1 MPHDLKA
8 VRHADTL
15 PRNPCNGADMN
26 EDKSNEILKELA
38 EYKKGLQNVLA
49 ADAVKAGFLS
59 ESVRSIPELSSMVRP
74 FFEHCVREYHSLYDS
89 VEPLA
94 VLGSCCFAGAAA
106 AQMWQAVEEELLGSN
121 LFRLLSRDKGMKF
134 LDDTALEFAGMPGG
148 TPEGD
153 RLAACIKG
161 NWSILALAT
170 WSGTVKGRAAE
181 EAMLFLQA
189 TAQVMFVL
197 GQAVVLERLQK
208 AE

>member
-1 MPHDLKA
+1 MSDD
-8 VRHADTL
+8 RST
-15 PRNPCNGADMN
+15 
-26 EDKSNEILKELA
+26 EILKELA
-38 EYKKGLQNVLA
+38 AYKQGLQNVLA

-106 AQMWQAVEEELLGSN
+106 AQMWQAVEEELLSSN

-134 LDDTALEFAGMPGG
+134 LDETALEFAGIPGG
-148 TPEGD
+148 SADGD
-153 RLAACIKG
+153 KLAACIKG

-170 WSGTVKGRAAE
+170 WSGTVKGRAPE

-189 TAQVMFVL
+189 TAQVMFAL
-197 GQAVVLERLQK
+197 GQAVVLERIAG